1 MIRSLRDSKAHL
13 SELVERASQ
22 GEDVLITVR
31 GKVRARLTQ
40 AGVSV
45 PAADVVA
52 WRKELTRLSRKYRTG
67 SKSTPSEKLLE
78 DLREDR
84 F

>member
-22 GEDVLITVR
+22 GEDVYITVH
-31 GKVRARLTQ
+31 GKVRARLTKAQ
-40 AGVSV
+40 EPDAK
-45 PAADVVA
+45 DIEE
-52 WRKELTRLSRKYRTG
+52 WRRQLQRLNRKYHGRRKAPT
-67 SKSTPSEKLLE
+67 SEKLLE
-78 DLREDR
+78 EIREDR